1 METRLPS
8 WPGAAF
14 ALVLGT
20 LVNAC
25 GGGAPHPGAP
35 EAPKPDASAA
45 PLPVAEAPPAAQS
58 ASAPEAKPE
67 TPPAEAS
74 AEPPKEPLK
83 GRDITYRMTSSG
95 LVIEV
100 EGVELVPKAEAVK
113 SQGGY
118 DITIS
123 VKATARDGQLHRL
136 LSPENG
142 PLMVFVKNERGG
154 KVTETPDTRK
164 GDGEEFIAAD
174 DSIKLERKIN
184 SNINPGGTLT
194 LQVGLWGLGAD
205 AAERRPVRKL
215 FFVKMVGGVKKP
227 TPVITAPE

>member
-8 WPGAAF
+8 WSRAAL
-14 ALVLGT
+14 ALV

-25 GGGAPHPGAP
+25 GGGNPPAEVPKAEAPPPPAAASAETPPAPSASATEPKP
-35 EAPKPDASAA
+35 EAAPTPEASAA
-45 PLPVAEAPPAAQS
+45 PPQ
-58 ASAPEAKPE
+58 
-67 TPPAEAS
+67 
-74 AEPPKEPLK
+74 EPLK
-83 GRDITYRMTSSG
+83 GRDVTYRMTSSG
-95 LVIEV
+95 LIIEV
-100 EGVELVPKAEAVK
+100 EGVELVPKAVAVK

-142 PLMVFVKNERGG
+142 PLMVFSKNDRGG

-174 DSIKLERKIN
+174 DSIELERKIN
-184 SNINPGGTLT
+184 SNVNPGGTLT
-194 LQVGLWGLGAD
+194 LQVGLWGLGID
-205 AAERRPVRKL
+205 TAERRPVRKL
-215 FFVKMVGGVKKP
+215 FFVKMVGGAKKP
-227 TPVITAPE
+227 APVITAPE